1 MIRLIFRIVGTGGK
15 VEYHTAEVVGEK
27 AALLVGKNQ
36 SDVVGVELCEDPVG
50 KWQDPVKSLARKHT
64 GWLRDVPWIHR
75 QQTKPDLSQV
85 GLDALKDEIALREL
99 VKKRE
104 ENPPEKPVSEIST
117 DGGFLIPPE
126 IAKQVEAEFPPA
138 GPAGFIS
145 VDDPGAQEPPN
156 PESVAEY
163 FRETLASRRK
173 KAEEE
178 AGEDPRVLHEN
189 GLHTKLWLL
198 LRPNGEFVKS
208 TTEEGGESYIACT
221 SFDEAQ
227 KVAEQQKIYD
237 IECVPHRVF

>member
-50 KWQDPVKSLARKHT
+50 KWQDPVESLARKHT

-138 GPAGFIS
+138 GHFI
-145 VDDPGAQEPPN
+145 VDVLGLDRQPVEGDVAQAPSN
-156 PESVAEY
+156 PETEY
-163 FRETLASRRK
+163 RK
-173 KAEEE
+173 FT
-178 AGEDPRVLHEN
+178 
-189 GLHTKLWLL
+189 TKKLELEINCSLWLL

-221 SFDEAQ
+221 SLDEAQ